1 MKYFNSLP
9 LTTVRSEDGTY
20 KSYRNLM
27 TRLSVIPSILKNPLV
42 YYTYDIQEGD
52 TPEIVAHKYYG
63 DPFRYWI
70 VLFANE
76 SLDPQWDWPLSSNQ
90 LQDYIENKYAGTG
103 IDVYSDVKSYR
114 KKITQ
119 TDITTNVVTVNMV
132 EISEDEYNSM
142 ETYTKTISTS
152 TGSVIV
158 SVEKNIQSYYDYE
171 VEKNESKRTI
181 KLLNKNYVSQVEQ
194 EFKTLLM

>member
-103 IDVYSDVKSYR
+103 IDVYADVKSYR